1 MASDRAADLGYRGRN
16 DGRRRDRLAPGGSRL
31 EVDGKVVVDAPSA
44 EYPGVYAR
52 FDALLRAGQS
62 EVDAA
67 PLRLAA
73 DAFLLARRTA
83 VEAFEP

>member
-1 MASDRAADLGYRGRN
+1 
-16 DGRRRDRLAPGGSRL
+16 
-31 EVDGKVVVDAPSA
+31 VVDAPSA